1 MGDEHTKDI
10 GWNHKLEEYFAST
23 GEKAHC
29 LSWLHKQCE
38 GLFSWMTAFIDLPVI
53 ILSAIIGA
61 INIGS
66 KSLFG
71 DSYSASIILGSASI
85 FIATLSSVGTY
96 FSWNKRA
103 EQHRISYIYYSKM
116 YRYLSV
122 EMSLPRHERVRPKD
136 LLKYVRN
143 EYDRLSEI
151 SPLFPSSIIKK
162 FNVKFKNETEIS
174 QPEEVNGLEKITIY
188 VGPTQHFINTS
199 IGPTHDDD
207 ASIYGYS
214 ESDSENED
222 LNVKS
227 EDDKIDITP
236 STMKNDISKED
247 NIAKEDVSIDIP
259 PSITKK
265 DVKIDIS
272 QDIKKKAPLIKKITR
287 K

>member
-53 ILSAIIGA
+53 ILSAVIGA
-61 INIGS
+61 VNIGS

-71 DSYSASIILGSASI
+71 DSYSASVILGSASI

-122 EMSLPRHERVRPKD
+122 EMSLPRDERVRPRD

-151 SPLFPSSIIKK
+151 SPLFPKSIIRK
-162 FNVKFKNETEIS
+162 FNLKFKNETDIS

-188 VGPTQHFINTS
+188 TGPTQSFVNTS
-199 IGPTHDDD
+199 IKPTSYN
-207 ASIYGYS
+207 ASIYEDS
-214 ESDSENED
+214 ESDTEQEIFNI
-222 LNVKS
+222 KS
-227 EDDKIDITP
+227 
-236 STMKNDISKED
+236 KNDIRELQVNTLKTNFNLET
-247 NIAKEDVSIDIP
+247 KLDIP
-259 PSITKK
+259 QNETKL
-265 DVKIDIS
+265 DIP
-272 QDIKKKAPLIKKITR
+272 QNETKEDIKKKTIVSKKINR

>member
-1 MGDEHTKDI
+1 MGDEHIKDI

-96 FSWNKRA
+96 FSWNKRS

-188 VGPTQHFINTS
+188 VGPTQNFINSSIEPTS
-199 IGPTHDDD
+199 EDS
-207 ASIYGYS
+207 SIYDY
-214 ESDSENED
+214 SDSDTEHED
-222 LNVKS
+222 LNIKS
-227 EDDKIDITP
+227 E
-236 STMKNDISKED
+236 
-247 NIAKEDVSIDIP
+247 
-259 PSITKK
+259 
-265 DVKIDIS
+265 DVKIDIPS
-272 QDIKKKAPLIKKITR
+272 IEAKTNVTKEDVKIDIPQNIKKKLLVSKKIT
-287 K
+287 KK